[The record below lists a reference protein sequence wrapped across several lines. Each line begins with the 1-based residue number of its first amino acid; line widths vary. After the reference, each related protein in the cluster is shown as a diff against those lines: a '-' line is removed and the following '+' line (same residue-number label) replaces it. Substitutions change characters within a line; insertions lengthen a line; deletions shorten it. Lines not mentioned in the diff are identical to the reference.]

1 MTRRFYSIPLFL
13 TLFLFPAYAQKN
25 APPKYLALGDSIS
38 FGMDISL
45 LAPNRPLPTPDDF
58 RGYPEIIG
66 DYAPRLKPEVNASC
80 PGETSAS
87 FLNTSAFDL
96 GCNQPRVEPDRT
108 LPPFKTTIGLHV
120 PYTTSQIQFAVSYL
134 NSNKKIELVTLG
146 IGGNDLLLAQ
156 IQCATRPPAEFAS
169 CVQSLLTNVILPAY
183 AQNLTQLLTAI
194 RIQGQ
199 YNGKLMLVKYFAPAA
214 DPVTILA
221 VTALNNVMT
230 QVGQGFGAVFAD
242 GFTAFRLASL
252 FFQGD
257 PCKAGLLARL
267 SPTTCDI
274 HPSRYGQS
282 VLAATVA
289 IANNRR

>member
-13 TLFLFPAYAQKN
+13 TLLLFPAFAQKRN
-25 APPKYLALGDSIS
+25 APPQYLALGDSVS
-38 FGMDISL
+38 FGMDITL
-45 LAPNRPLPTPDDF
+45 LAPGQPLPTPDQF

-66 DYAPRLKPEVNASC
+66 DYAPRLRPEVNASC

-87 FLNTSAFDL
+87 FLNTAAVDL
-96 GCNQPRVEPDRT
+96 GCNQSRVEPGRV

-134 NSNKKIELVTLG
+134 NNNKKIELVTLG

-156 IQCATRPPAEFAS
+156 IQCATAPDFAT
-169 CVQSLLTNVILPAY
+169 CVQTQLTNVVLPAY
-183 AQNLTQLLTAI
+183 AQNLAQILAAI

-199 YNGKLMLVKYFAPAA
+199 YSGKLMLVKYFSPSA

-221 VTALNNVMT
+221 VAALNNVMT
-230 QVGQGFGAVFAD
+230 QVGQQFGAVFAD

-257 PCKAGLLARL
+257 PCKAGLLIRL
-267 SPTTCDI
+267 SQTTCDI
-274 HPSRYGQS
+274 HPSRYGQG
-282 VLAATVA
+282 VLAVTVVA
-289 IANNRR
+289 ANNHR